1 MLNIHD
7 LNQAW
12 LLGKWD
18 ELKTILHEDVV
29 FETPGMLGRIRGRE
43 ACLESFKTYREHAVT
58 HSFEESHVQVH
69 ETAATAVV
77 HFQFRID
84 YETKSGRFQE
94 TGRDLWVFTKENQQW
109 QAIWRAQLKLEHEV
123 A

>member
-18 ELKTILHEDVV
+18 ELEAMLHENVV
-29 FETPGMLGRIRGRE
+29 FETPGMLSRIRGRE
-43 ACLESFKTYREHAVT
+43 ACLKSFKDYRQVAVT
-58 HSFEESHVQVH
+58 HSFEESHVQIH
-69 ETAATAVV
+69 ETQSSAVV
-77 HFQFRID
+77 HFQFAID

-94 TGRDLWVFTKENQQW
+94 SGRDLWVFTRESGRW
-109 QAIWRAQLKLEHEV
+109 QAIWRAQLRLEHEV